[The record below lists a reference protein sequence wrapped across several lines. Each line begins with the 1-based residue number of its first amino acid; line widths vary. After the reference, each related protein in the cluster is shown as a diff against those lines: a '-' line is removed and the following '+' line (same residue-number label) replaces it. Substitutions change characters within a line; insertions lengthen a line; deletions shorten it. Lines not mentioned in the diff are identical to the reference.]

1 MNFRWIGPAL
11 KPHIATVAAVLLT
24 ELESE
29 FDKSKGEKVEPTR
42 YLKSQ
47 QEKRNAVA
55 ATAADGDDENGN
67 DEDDNQQEE
76 VDPLDLIDPVD
87 ILSKLPKDFYDKL
100 EAKKWQERKESLEVL
115 QTLLQNPK
123 IESGDYGEMVKALKK
138 VLTKDT
144 NVVLVAMA
152 GKCMACLAK
161 GLGKKFSPYAGACVS
176 GILEKFKEKKAN
188 VVTALREAM
197 DAIYPSTNL
206 ESMQEDLLEALN
218 NKNPSIKAETASFL
232 ARAFTR
238 TQPAVLNKKLV
249 KAYSTALIKTLNES
263 DPTVRDSSADAL
275 GTLLKLVGEKM
286 VGPFLA
292 EVDPLKMAKIKEC
305 SEKAVIL
312 VKTAAPKKERP
323 TTAPVKAGAAPKGG
337 STEPKPV
344 ARPATAIK
352 KAAAPMKKASAASSN
367 PVGKSAGAA
376 KALPTERDLSVEELD
391 EKVQELM
398 PADVVS
404 GLCDS
409 NWKTRLSSAES
420 FLTAIDGVEPKVGN
434 SQVLLRTLCKKPG
447 LKDTNFQVLKVK
459 LDAIAVITEKL
470 NVTTTTTDYIL
481 NDIVVLLAD
490 AKNGVG
496 ARVALTAI
504 AEAIRLEYVVSKT
517 IAFAFEQKSPKVQA
531 DTLTWVAGAIKEF
544 GMQVNPK
551 VLLEDVKKAVQSTN
565 PTVRQAAIQLLG
577 VMYLYMGNALAMF
590 FDSEK
595 PALKQQIQ
603 AEFDKYADQTAP
615 KPTRGLNH
623 SGSKSSVS
631 ENE

>member
-1 MNFRWIGPAL
+1 M

-100 EAKKWQERKESLEVL
+100 EAKKWQERKESLEAL

>member
-1 MNFRWIGPAL
+1 M
-11 KPHIATVAAVLLT
+11 KPHIATVATVLLT
-24 ELESE
+24 ELETE
-29 FDKSKGEKVEPTR
+29 FDKSKGEKAEPTR

-47 QEKRNAVA
+47 QSKRNAVA
-55 ATAADGDDENGN
+55 TTVADGDDENGN
-67 DEDDNQQEE
+67 DEDGNQQEE
-76 VDPLDLIDPVD
+76 IDPLDLIDPVD

-100 EAKKWQERKESLEVL
+100 EAKKWQERKESLEAL

-123 IESGDYGEMVKALKK
+123 IESGDYGDMVKALKK

-161 GLGKKFSPYAGACVS
+161 GLAKKFSPYAGACAS

-188 VVTALREAM
+188 VVTALREAI
-197 DAIYPSTNL
+197 DAIYPSTTL
-206 ESMQEDLLEALN
+206 EAMQEDLLEALN

-232 ARAFTR
+232 ARAFAR
-238 TQPAVLNKKLV
+238 TQPNILNKKLV
-249 KAYSTALIKTLNES
+249 KVFSTALIKTLNES
-263 DPTVRDSSADAL
+263 DPIVRDSSAEAL

-305 SEKAVIL
+305 SEKATIL

-323 TTAPVKAGAAPKGG
+323 TTAPVKVAGVAPKHG
-337 STEPKPV
+337 SVEPKPV
-344 ARPATAIK
+344 TRPATAIK
-352 KAAAPMKKASAASSN
+352 KVAAPTKKAASSN
-367 PVGKSAGAA
+367 PVGKSASAA
-376 KALPTERDLSVEELD
+376 KALPTERDLSTEELD
-391 EKVQELM
+391 EKLQELM
-398 PADVVS
+398 PADVIS
-404 GLCDS
+404 GICDS
-409 NWKTRLSSAES
+409 NWKTRLSSAET
-420 FLTAIDGVEPKVGN
+420 FLAAIDGIEPKVGN

-447 LKDTNFQVLKVK
+447 LKDTNFQVLKIK
-459 LDAIAVITEKL
+459 LDAIAVITEKIG
-470 NVTTTTTDYIL
+470 VTTTTTDYIL

-490 AKNGVG
+490 AKNGAG
-496 ARVALTAI
+496 ARQALTAI
-504 AEAIRLEYVVSKT
+504 AEAIRLEYVVSKI

-531 DTLTWVAGAIKEF
+531 DTLIWVANAIKEF

-577 VMYLYMGNALAMF
+577 VMYIYMGNTLAMF

-603 AEFDKYADQTAP
+603 VEFDKYADQTAP
-615 KPTRGLNH
+615 KPTRGLNK
-623 SGSKSSVS
+623 SGSKSSVG
-631 ENE
+631 